1 MQRYNLYLIV
11 KLLAM
16 PCLTKIYTASFIT
29 PKNNSL
35 CMNMKLKFLSI
46 MLKINLVT
54 RNRRFVWLRKKLIK
68 LYRRNQGNKHKI
80 CKVRNTEKGKN

>member
-11 KLLAM
+11 KILAM

-35 CMNMKLKFLSI
+35 CMNMKLKFVSI
-46 MLKINLVT
+46 MLKVNLVT

-68 LYRRNQGNKHKI
+68 LYKRNQGNKHKI
-80 CKVRNTEKGKN
+80 CKVRNTEKR